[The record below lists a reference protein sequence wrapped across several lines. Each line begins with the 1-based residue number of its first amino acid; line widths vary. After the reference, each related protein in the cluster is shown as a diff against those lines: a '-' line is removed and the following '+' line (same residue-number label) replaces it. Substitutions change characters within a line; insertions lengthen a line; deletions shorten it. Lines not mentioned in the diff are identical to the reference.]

1 MADGSDRPH
10 GGFIVRALDRA
21 HVTPNAITLFGF
33 VGVCVSGGLIIAEQW
48 VPAAL
53 VFIAFGLFDPLDGHL
68 ARYQGTVSTFG
79 AFLDSFLDR
88 AAEAVIF
95 GAVAV
100 TFARDGNELGVVACF
115 GAMAG
120 SFLVSYARARA
131 EGLGVSGGSGGLMGR
146 PERLVL
152 LGGGL
157 FLGGVGSVLE
167 VTVGVIA
174 VLALLTAVERVLIVR
189 RGAPPPSTAGGG

>member
-1 MADGSDRPH
+1 VANGSDNPR
-10 GGFIVRALDRA
+10 GGIVVRTLDRA

-33 VGVCVSGGLIIAEQW
+33 AGVCVSGGLIIAELW
-48 VPAAL
+48 VAAAG
-53 VFIAFGLFDPLDGHL
+53 VFITFGLFDPLDGHL

-100 TFARDGNELGVVACF
+100 TFARDGNELGVLACF

-152 LGGGL
+152 LGAGL

-167 VTVGVIA
+167 VTIGIIA
-174 VLALLTAVERVLIVR
+174 VLALLTAIERVLIVR
-189 RGAPPPSTAGGG
+189 RGAPPPAPHQG

>member
-1 MADGSDRPH
+1 MDTGLSRPH
-10 GGFIVRALDRA
+10 GGVIVRTLDRA
-21 HVTPNAITLFGF
+21 RVAPNAITLFGF
-33 VGVCVSGGLIIAEQW
+33 AGVCVSGGLIVAEYW
-48 VPAAL
+48 VAAAL
-53 VFIAFGLFDPLDGHL
+53 VFIVFGLFDPLDGHL

-79 AFLDSFLDR
+79 GFLDSFLDR

-95 GAVAV
+95 GAIAV
-100 TFARDGNELGVVACF
+100 TFARDGSEFGVIACF

-152 LGGGL
+152 LGSGI

-174 VLALLTAVERVLIVR
+174 VLALLTALERVLIVR
-189 RGAPPPSTAGGG
+189 RGAPPPATTHS